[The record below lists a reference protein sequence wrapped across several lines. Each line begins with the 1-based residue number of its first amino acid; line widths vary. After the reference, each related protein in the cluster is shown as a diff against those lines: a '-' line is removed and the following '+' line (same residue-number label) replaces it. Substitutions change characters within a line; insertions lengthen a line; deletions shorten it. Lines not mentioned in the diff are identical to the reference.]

1 LRAPGRWRISGCP
14 SNRTFSPAATIGSR
28 APMALRPEALQEAG
42 MTQRG
47 DREEDVWLSDAQLA
61 QLARADDVDHL
72 HSPVPTRMVSNGEHM
87 PIPQT
92 TEQKQVERRI
102 ESLADSCGRRLG
114 LGRRRFLAGAGGVA
128 ASFLAMNEVYG
139 QFFSV
144 DREELYQPE
153 AALPNAPPAELFV
166 FDDQLHMVRSSQSG
180 PLLFLAF
187 VQGES
192 AAAGSAFKKNPFQK
206 EGQVDELGRPW
217 AALDPKRAGVAIN
230 GESLHLSR
238 FIQDVYFDSQV
249 TVGLL
254 SAATLGV
261 FPPGDPNGRPPQS
274 YTESQQVV
282 NVTARQTAAIRNFI
296 NRISGSQRML
306 AHGQIYPGVP
316 NLEFM
321 ERQIQENHPD
331 SWKGYNIAYAAKA
344 DDDPSS
350 PMRRWRLDDEK
361 IVYPT
366 YELIAR
372 HKEQLDKHPGFF
384 NICIHKGFSP
394 SPVDT
399 PEMGNPIDI
408 PKASRDWPQFN
419 FIIYH
424 ACWGGMVPFAWSRP
438 VLDDIVAERNYLNDV
453 PNLPW
458 LTQFGQTCGQLANVY
473 AEIGS
478 TFANNVVTW
487 PTVCAHMLGQLMM
500 YFGEDRIVFGSDCV
514 FNGSPQWQI
523 EALWRFQIPEEMR
536 RRFGYPE
543 LTATAK
549 RKILGLNSARL
560 YKVPA
565 QGLVAGDGGSL
576 YKPLPR
582 DYENRISLPLKALL
596 EYPGLPQ
603 DKLAQARREY
613 LAAGATPS
621 HTRYGWVHPGRG
633 DG

>member
-1 LRAPGRWRISGCP
+1 
-14 SNRTFSPAATIGSR
+14 
-28 APMALRPEALQEAG
+28 
-42 MTQRG
+42 MTTRG
-47 DREEDVWLSDAQLA
+47 DREEDVWLSDEQLSK
-61 QLARADDVDHL
+61 LARADDVDDL

-92 TEQKQVERRI
+92 AEQKRVEHRI
-102 ESLADSCGRRLG
+102 AELVDTVAGRLG

-139 QFFSV
+139 QFFDV
-144 DREELYQPE
+144 DREELYQPD
-153 AALPNAPPAELFV
+153 AALPNAPPRDLFV
-166 FDDQLHMVRSSQSG
+166 FDDQLHMVRSSMNG
-180 PLLFLAF
+180 PHVFLAF
-187 VQGES
+187 VQGAT
-192 AAAGSAFKKNPFQK
+192 AAAGSPFKKNPFQP

-217 AALDPKRAGVAIN
+217 AVLDPKRAGATIN
-230 GESLHLSR
+230 SESLHFSR

-261 FPPGDPNGRPPQS
+261 FPPGDPKGRPPVN

-282 NVTARQTAAIRNFI
+282 NLTARQTAAIRNFV

-306 AHGQIYPGVP
+306 AHGQLYPGVP

-331 SWKGYNIAYAAKA
+331 SWKGYNIAFAAKA
-344 DDDPSS
+344 DDDPAS

-361 IVYPT
+361 VVYPT

-372 HKEQLDKHPGFF
+372 HKEQLEKHPGFF

-399 PEMGNPIDI
+399 PEMGNPTDI
-408 PKASRDWPQFN
+408 PKAARDWPQFT

-438 VLDDIVAERNYLNDV
+438 VLDDILAERNYLNGV

-458 LTQFGQTCGQLANVY
+458 LTQFGQTCGELPNVV

-487 PTVCAHMLGQLMM
+487 PTVCAHMFGQLLK

-543 LTATAK
+543 LTPGAK

-560 YKVPA
+560 YKMRA
-565 QGLVAGDGGSL
+565 QGGVAGDANDGL

-582 DYENRISLPLKALL
+582 DYENRISMPLKTLL

-603 DKLAQARREY
+603 DKLALARREY
-613 LAAGATPS
+613 LAAGARPS
-621 HTRYGWVHPGRG
+621 HTRYGWVHTG
-633 DG
+633 